1 VLRTPRPA
9 RGDPERAA
17 SGFRLDPSETVRI
30 ARFIKRA
37 QQLGFSL
44 AEVGKLLQPRAD
56 RVSCCE
62 EVQALAE
69 AKIDDIEGKIRQL
82 SALKSTLGALVRSC
96 AAGDENRECPILE
109 VLETA

>member
-1 VLRTPRPA
+1 M
-9 RGDPERAA
+9 
-17 SGFRLDPSETVRI
+17 
-30 ARFIKRA
+30 
-37 QQLGFSL
+37 
-44 AEVGKLLQPRAD
+44 
-56 RVSCCE
+56 SCCE